1 MGMNERTYSNI
12 ANSLAKDHLQGL
24 LDSKTDP
31 MAYRVHMK
39 ELGKLLAESLVPKLE
54 KSNNCLVI
62 STAEDADFLQAGV
75 ESVLKLNLISIKLAV
90 FWNNHYQLPSKD
102 SVAPIVHKFIEPGFE
117 HADNIIIVKS
127 VMSGSCVVRTNLIA
141 MLNQIKNAKQIFIVS
156 PVVHKNSEESLSK
169 EFPFEISSK
178 FNFVYFAKD
187 SRKDEKSGEVIPGIG
202 GQVYELL
209 GLAKQPA
216 LTNYMPKAVEKL
228 AFGQLI

>member
-1 MGMNERTYSNI
+1 MNERTYSNI

-24 LDSKTDP
+24 LDSKNNPSD
-31 MAYRVHMK
+31 YRVHME
-39 ELGKLLAESLVPKLE
+39 ELGKLLAESLVPKLRQ
-54 KSNNCLVI
+54 SNKCLVI

-75 ESVLKLNLISIKLAV
+75 KSVLNQNQIANKLAV

-117 HADNIIIVKS
+117 QADNVIIVKS

-156 PVVHKNSEESLSK
+156 PVIHKNSEKSLIK

-178 FNFVYFAKD
+178 FHFVYFAKD
-187 SRKDEKSGEVIPGIG
+187 SQKDKNSGEVIPGIG

-209 GLAKQPA
+209 GLVKQPA
-216 LTNYMPKAVEKL
+216 LTSYMPESVERL
-228 AFGQLI
+228 AFNF